1 MEALG
6 EAARLNVIRGWE
18 KEMKYNPP
26 KTQKERVFSMAKT
39 LVAYFSASGVTARVA
54 RALASAAGADL
65 YEIRPQQPYTA
76 ADLDWNNKKS
86 RSTLEMTGRMPH
98 PALADHDANVAAYDR
113 ILLGFPIWWGV
124 APTVVNSF
132 LEAYDFT
139 GKEIALF
146 ATSGGSGLGRTA
158 AALAPSCPGAEIRVG
173 ASRLFNSRVQLGEL
187 KAWAESI

>member
-1 MEALG
+1 
-6 EAARLNVIRGWE
+6 
-18 KEMKYNPP
+18 
-26 KTQKERVFSMAKT
+26 MAKT
-39 LVAYFSASGVTARVA
+39 LVAYFSASGITARVA
-54 RALASAAGADL
+54 RALAEVAGADL
-65 YEIRPQQPYTA
+65 YAIIPQEPYTA
-76 ADLDWNNKKS
+76 DDLNWHDRES
-86 RSTLEMTGRMPH
+86 RSSREMSGRAPH

-146 ATSGGSGLGRTA
+146 ATSGGSGIGRTA
-158 AALAPSCPGAEIRVG
+158 AALAPSCPGAKIRVG

-187 KAWAESI
+187 KAWAESL

>member
-1 MEALG
+1 
-6 EAARLNVIRGWE
+6 
-18 KEMKYNPP
+18 
-26 KTQKERVFSMAKT
+26 MAKT
-39 LVAYFSASGVTARVA
+39 LVAYFSASGVTARAA
-54 RALASAAGADL
+54 RAIAGATGGDL
-65 YEIRPQQPYTA
+65 FEVAPAEPYTA
-76 ADLDWNNKKS
+76 ADLNWNNKKS
-86 RSTLEMTGRMPH
+86 RSMLEMTGRLPH

-146 ATSGGSGLGRTA
+146 ATSGGSGIGRTA
-158 AALAPSCPGAEIRVG
+158 AALAPSCPGAKIRVG

-187 KAWAESI
+187 KAWAESL